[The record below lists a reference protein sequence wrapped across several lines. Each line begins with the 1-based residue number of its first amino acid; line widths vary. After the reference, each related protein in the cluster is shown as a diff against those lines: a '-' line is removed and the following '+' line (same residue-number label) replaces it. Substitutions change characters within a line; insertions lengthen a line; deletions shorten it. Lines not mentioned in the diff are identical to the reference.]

1 MILTII
7 IASVITALIA
17 QKNILLPVFRTG
29 CEIDTVSAI
38 AELTYKI
45 YIRESAVN

>member
-17 QKNILLPVFRTG
+17 QKNIPLPLFRTG

-38 AELTYKI
+38 VELTYKI
-45 YIRESAVN
+45 HKRKGVVN